1 MTQNTRSQSGNS
13 SLKQAQQKRHAR
25 IIRVSA
31 YSVAMVLALLLVNSA
46 LPPLL
51 ADQSDRAVIDA
62 PITLL
67 TSPIAGEVTS
77 IVGAAGQR
85 LQPNTLVAR
94 VENARVDRSTLITLE
109 GKVNELQSALH
120 AGNQKEGIR
129 QCLCRSIGCRNTPA
143 GSADNHKAAG
153 PDHRGACTSRG
164 LGCFRKGAES
174 HCRASAIAGFP

>member
-1 MTQNTRSQSGNS
+1 
-13 SLKQAQQKRHAR
+13 
-25 IIRVSA
+25 
-31 YSVAMVLALLLVNSA
+31 MVLALLLVNSA

-120 AGNQKEGIR
+120 AANQKKA
-129 QCLCRSIGCRNTPA
+129 S
-143 GSADNHKAAG
+143 DNAYVAALT
-153 PDHRGACTSRG
+153 TSR
-164 LGCFRKGAES
+164 KY
-174 HCRASAIAGFP
+174 ASR

>member
-1 MTQNTRSQSGNS
+1 M
-13 SLKQAQQKRHAR
+13 HV

-31 YSVAMVLALLLVNSA
+31 YSVATVLALLLVNSA

-67 TSPIAGEVTS
+67 TSPIAGEVTT

-85 LQPNTLVAR
+85 LQPNTLVAH

-109 GKVNELQSALH
+109 GKVNELQGALH
-120 AGNQKEGIR
+120 AANQKKASDKAYVAALDAEIR
-129 QCLCRSIGCRNTPA
+129 QQVAQTTTRLQGQITEARA
-143 GSADNHKAAG
+143 GSR
-153 PDHRGACTSRG
+153 PPMLPER
-164 LGCFRKGAES
+164 AES
-174 HCRASAIAGFP
+174 HCRASTIAGFP